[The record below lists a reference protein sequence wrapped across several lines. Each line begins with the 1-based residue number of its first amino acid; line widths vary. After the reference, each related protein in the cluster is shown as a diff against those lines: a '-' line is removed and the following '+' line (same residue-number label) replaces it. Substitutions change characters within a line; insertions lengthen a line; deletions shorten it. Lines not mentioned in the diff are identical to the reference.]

1 MQEQGYFQNAIF
13 TLLQGEFSSCHKQLF
28 FLYSRT
34 FSNVRANQTQH
45 DRSLGGK
52 KTQLRGQRRADLSCI
67 FMWLE
72 GSVTAVSENCEQ
84 WQKKVCVVRDSWGGK
99 SMLLTPFSPTP
110 CPNVN
115 VTGPQWAKLCV
126 PISDSQNPNFNS
138 LFHPPLS
145 LRQQIWTEKF
155 SLRSGAQQ
163 NGKQTEPSLHWPE
176 PTSAF

>member
-1 MQEQGYFQNAIF
+1 
-13 TLLQGEFSSCHKQLF
+13 
-28 FLYSRT
+28 
-34 FSNVRANQTQH
+34 
-45 DRSLGGK
+45 
-52 KTQLRGQRRADLSCI
+52 
-67 FMWLE
+67 
-72 GSVTAVSENCEQ
+72 
-84 WQKKVCVVRDSWGGK
+84 
-99 SMLLTPFSPTP
+99 MLLTPFSPTP